1 MWTPKRTV
9 LVLGV
14 VTIATLAIL
23 MLGRSGE
30 TDGQSSPSSVSPA
43 DTATAEASAQVSDA
57 VEVDEPVGAD
67 PVDWEPLEFERSAEG
82 ARRAAI
88 AYLESTEQAVT
99 LRPEEAAMGAR
110 LMASA
115 GFADEFAADT
125 EARMV
130 ELRESIPAGI
140 TVRLAPIETRV
151 SADGDSWR
159 VSVWF
164 VEAIT
169 VGTDAVVD
177 DWRTASY
184 RLVWEDGTWKIDGFV
199 SERGPMPGRGSQP
212 ASESPSGFEAMLSG
226 FDDEGLS

>member
-9 LVLGV
+9 VVLGV
-14 VTIATLAIL
+14 ATITTGAVL
-23 MLGRSGE
+23 MLGRSAE
-30 TDGQSSPSSVSPA
+30 TDGQSSPSSVSPV
-43 DTATAEASAQVSDA
+43 DTATAEASAPVSGPI
-57 VEVDEPVGAD
+57 EIDEPVIAD
-67 PVDWEPLEFERSAEG
+67 QVDWEPLEFERSVEG
-82 ARRAAI
+82 ARSAAI
-88 AYLESTEQAVT
+88 TYLESTEEAVT
-99 LRPEEAAMGAR
+99 LSPEQAAVGAR
-110 LMASA
+110 SMASA
-115 GFADEFAADT
+115 AFQDEFAADT
-125 EARMV
+125 EARMA

-140 TVRLAPIETRV
+140 TLRLAPIETRV
-151 SADGDSWR
+151 SADGDSWQ

-184 RLVWEDGTWKIDGFV
+184 RLVWEDGTWKIDEFA

-212 ASESPSGFEAMLSG
+212 ASESPSGFEALLSG